1 MYNRPCRIPAFGS
14 VRKNNGIFCGDLK
27 SFPRPLRY
35 PEKCRTGCPD
45 WIFGVYC
52 PAESRCFFASFLYL
66 FSPSRK
72 ASLHSRRRVSAGE
85 AAGTKFSCFFVCPFP
100 CPFPP
105 ERQFFPLRRRASA
118 GKCNGYQI
126 QLFFRVPFSLP
137 FSSGKAVLSLTP
149 PGIRGEMQW
158 VPNPTQRST
167 VLFHSRTSAPSTGRT
182 LFPRSVRLTTPL
194 PRAEPAPGSFAAARE
209 NWQLPSRQA
218 LGEVLSSSRALPKG
232 FSPGIFRRPSR
243 PHRIAPHPGRGP
255 PFPARAAEHPSHPVP
270 HKMRR
275 RRHPPPQM
283 SDPASRTGFPPD
295 RLGCGPVAGYRR
307 KLLQPGAGFRQGAGA
322 LCEIVAVH
330 NFHDMRKVSVPAA
343 KPETCVSI
351 LRTTSLKRP
360 RMGQPNCIADS
371 WRPLK
376 GLFFMPCILVT
387 RKRVRKRLQMRL
399 IRSRGFFAFLHAL
412 AWPGPYP

>member
-1 MYNRPCRIPAFGS
+1 MVNSKKTLVAEGSRRPKEPGKTGLLFRAFFRRYVQPAVPDPRLWKRTKKQRDFLRGS
-14 VRKNNGIFCGDLK
+14 KK
-27 SFPRPLRY
+27 FPRPLRY

-158 VPNPTQRST
+158 VPNPVVFSCA
-167 VLFHSRTSAPSTGRT
+167 LFHSRTSAPSTGRT

-209 NWQLPSRQA
+209 NGNFRHGKRWAKSFPPAAHSRKVFPRHFPPSIQTAPHCSPSRQGA
-218 LGEVLSSSRALPKG
+218 SFPCARCGA
-232 FSPGIFRRPSR
+232 
-243 PHRIAPHPGRGP
+243 
-255 PFPARAAEHPSHPVP
+255 PFPPGTAQNAPPEASSPSDV
-270 HKMRR
+270 
-275 RRHPPPQM
+275 
-283 SDPASRTGFPPD
+283 
-295 RLGCGPVAGYRR
+295 
-307 KLLQPGAGFRQGAGA
+307 
-322 LCEIVAVH
+322 
-330 NFHDMRKVSVPAA
+330 
-343 KPETCVSI
+343 
-351 LRTTSLKRP
+351 
-360 RMGQPNCIADS
+360 
-371 WRPLK
+371 
-376 GLFFMPCILVT
+376 
-387 RKRVRKRLQMRL
+387 
-399 IRSRGFFAFLHAL
+399 
-412 AWPGPYP
+412 